1 MNEASVPEIGL
12 EQIDAVLEYLPIFER
27 PGYQAGEWR
36 TYEGGF
42 PNFAYCSEVA
52 DFIQTLYEQ
61 DFIIYL
67 DWTGWREHAER
78 YQSGSASLAE
88 ADLHT
93 LRKLLTVHVRADRFV
108 EGHLAGVFA
117 SGHIAAILRR
127 LEQVRGEM
135 AERDTGGEP

>member
-1 MNEASVPEIGL
+1 MNETSVPEIGP
-12 EQIDAVLEYLPIFER
+12 EQIDAVLEYLPTFER

-36 TYEGGF
+36 TREGSF
-42 PNFAYCSEVA
+42 PSFVYHSEVT

-61 DFIIYL
+61 GFVIYL
-67 DWTGWREHAER
+67 DWTSWREHAER
-78 YQSGSASLAE
+78 YQSDSASLAE
-88 ADLHT
+88 ADLLT

-127 LEQVRGEM
+127 LEQVRDEM
-135 AERDTGGEP
+135 AESDTRDEP